1 MTFITISS
9 IYSELCY
16 QPLQLSLQS
25 NKEQR
30 ALPEKNMEN
39 SRRPD
44 SYSYRRAA
52 LASNVD
58 TLFS

>member
-1 MTFITISS
+1 MMFITISS
-9 IYSELCY
+9 IYSKLWY
-16 QPLQLSLQS
+16 QSSTYLF
-25 NKEQR
+25 NRVQR
-30 ALPEKNMEN
+30 AFPEKNMEN

-44 SYSYRRAA
+44 SYSYRMAA